1 MQPDIAGFRRAQEE
15 LIDKLGQDVTF
26 LVPQPPT
33 YPPGTVLDPE
43 TGRPHD
49 PTIRPIQDPDAEVV
63 VRCSV
68 VYRPIL
74 RQGED
79 DVTGGA
85 SGPRRTTQMAVTMKV
100 VDRPRVEGATKA
112 TVNDLSY
119 KVTDIV
125 PDGLTE
131 VQRYI
136 AFLEAR

>member
-26 LVPQPPT
+26 HVPQAAT

-49 PTIRPIQDPDAEVV
+49 PTIRPTQAADADVV

-68 VYRPIL
+68 VYRPIM

-79 DVTGGA
+79 HVTGGP
-85 SGPRRTTQMAVTMKV
+85 SGLHRTSTMAVTMKV
-100 VDRPRVEGATKA
+100 VDRPSVEGASKA
-112 TVNDLSY
+112 TVNDISY
-119 KVTDIV
+119 KVTDIL